1 MSFTRFNYDKARTS
15 KILQESTGP
24 GRWILNTPGN
34 GIQPGYYIDPQIR
47 PQKWAANLMTS
58 SSGHPVDIWSELDGR
73 NRIQTHDGTK
83 HCEKK
88 KITVKQK
95 VYPSVYT
102 TVNESRVT
110 HPALMYRDLPHVRW
124 EHPIFNPQENVC
136 LPFQTNVSTRIVQ
149 KDEFI
154 PKLA

>member
-15 KILQESTGP
+15 KLLQESTGP

-34 GIQPGYYIDPQIR
+34 GTQPGYYEDPQIR
-47 PQKWAANLMTS
+47 TQLWGGNLMS
-58 SSGHPVDIWSELDGR
+58 SSTGHPVDIWSELDGR
-73 NRIQTHDGTK
+73 NRIQTHDGAQHHK
-83 HCEKK
+83 EKQV
-88 KITVKQK
+88 TVKK
-95 VYPSVYT
+95 VEYPTITT

-124 EHPIFNPQENVC
+124 EYPIHDPQENTC
-136 LPFQTNVSTRIVQ
+136 LSFHNNVSTRIQQ
-149 KDEFI
+149 KDDFI